1 MGCDIRAP
9 VGAEWLAARRAGRTP
24 ALFLKQGGNHT
35 PAAAFFIRDLER
47 YAAWRLYEDTA
58 DLRRHVLKLLVKH
71 ILDRTAYYQIGPDE
85 FQKLRAWQKQ
95 LLTEEKKSV
104 DQTHGGAGASSVV
117 LSTERFTPSEGRLVQ
132 QKTLKAKKE

>member
-1 MGCDIRAP
+1 LATTSIDEPYAICQTSTIR
-9 VGAEWLAARRAGRTP
+9 
-24 ALFLKQGGNHT
+24 
-35 PAAAFFIRDLER
+35 
-47 YAAWRLYEDTA
+47 
-58 DLRRHVLKLLVKH
+58 
-71 ILDRTAYYQIGPDE
+71 YYQIGPDE